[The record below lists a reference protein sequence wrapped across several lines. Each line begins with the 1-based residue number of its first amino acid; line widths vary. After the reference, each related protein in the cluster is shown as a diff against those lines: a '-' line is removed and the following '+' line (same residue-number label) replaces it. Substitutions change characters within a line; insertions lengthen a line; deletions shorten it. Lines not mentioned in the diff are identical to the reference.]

1 MFVKRGICR
10 FVAEIL
16 GSKTLFSAFHKHI
29 KKSTFP
35 HFPVTLR
42 FQTKSP
48 LCFFRTA
55 DKTCVSRGVSNFFRH
70 SDSEYSKI
78 PKKSARRK
86 LAKPRYFH
94 SEIALRHLKNEIFL
108 TPSGNGKNEKK
119 KKK

>member
-35 HFPVTLR
+35 HFSVTLR

-55 DKTCVSRGVSNFFRH
+55 DKTCVSRGGPIF
-70 SDSEYSKI
+70 SDILIQSTRKFQ
-78 PKKSARRK
+78 KSRRAENWQNRVISTRK
-86 LAKPRYFH
+86 
-94 SEIALRHLKNEIFL
+94 SHLD
-108 TPSGNGKNEKK
+108 T
-119 KKK
+119 